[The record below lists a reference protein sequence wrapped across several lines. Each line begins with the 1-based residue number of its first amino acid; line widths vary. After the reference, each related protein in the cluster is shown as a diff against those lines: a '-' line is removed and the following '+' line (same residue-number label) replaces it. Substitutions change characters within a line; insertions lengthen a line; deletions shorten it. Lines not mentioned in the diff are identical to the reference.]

1 MISAKPGKDIRVT
14 RENFDEVMAFC
25 GKCKYEDTVL
35 SDDKYPTKKV
45 IKYMKSLYYTDWRE
59 AVYLTMFAFIYSG
72 YGTGWVGSPDKEID
86 KIEVTFVTGGWS
98 GNEEALGTVMR
109 IENFNALYNSR
120 WESGGL
126 YSFVFDKEGK

>member
-25 GKCKYEDTVL
+25 GKCKYYDTIL

-45 IKYMKSLYYTDWRE
+45 IKYMKTLYYTDWRE
-59 AVYLTMFAFIYSG
+59 AIYLTMLAFIYSG
-72 YGTGWVGSPDKEID
+72 YGTGWVGSPDKEKD

-98 GNEEALGTVMR
+98 GNEEI
-109 IENFNALYNSR
+109 IEAMTHIPDFYSLYYNR
-120 WESGGL
+120 LERGGL
-126 YSFVFDKEGK
+126 FSFVFYKEVK